1 MKALTFILATAAFA
15 AGTAAHAQQ
24 LSTASGTAAYRPYVG
39 IGVVSADNQT
49 TDKRHAVAKIFGGVD
64 LSNNVGVEAGYVIF
78 SNQDRQ
84 YSPEATGIPG
94 GVKVSAK
101 GYGAYVAAKYTV
113 PISERF
119 SAYGKLGLAHSQRKW
134 QNDIGYSSTE
144 NDNDVYAGLGA
155 QYKLNE
161 NISVV
166 GEYENFGKRKDIGA
180 RAGVWSAG
188 LKFGF

>member
-1 MKALTFILATAAFA
+1 MKALTFVLATAAFA

-24 LSTASGTAAYRPYVG
+24 LSTTSGTAAYRPYVG
-39 IGVVSADNQT
+39 IGVASADNKT
-49 TDKRHAVAKIFGGVD
+49 TDSRHADAKIFGGVD
-64 LSNNVGVEAGYVIF
+64 FSNNVGVEAGYVNF

-84 YSPEATGIPG
+84 YSQESTGIPG
-94 GVKVSAK
+94 GVKASTK

-134 QNDIGYSSTE
+134 KNDVGYASTDS
-144 NDNDVYAGLGA
+144 DNGVYAGLGA

-161 NISVV
+161 NIAVV
-166 GEYENFGKRKDIGA
+166 GEYENYGKGKDVGA